1 MIITETERGGGQEEE
16 ALTFNTESGGRGG
29 GAAHY
34 IFLKNVDKV
43 VYDNT
48 VLIYS
53 CKSQGTVSVDVD
65 DIQGRGRQCLW
76 ACGFATQWRP

>member
-16 ALTFNTESGGRGG
+16 ALTFNTESGGRRG
-29 GAAHY
+29 GAAHP

-53 CKSQGTVSVDVD
+53 CKSQGTVSFEE
-65 DIQGRGRQCLW
+65 IQERGPKCLW
-76 ACGFATQWRP
+76 VCDTVAALARP

>member
-16 ALTFNTESGGRGG
+16 ALTFNTESGGQEG
-29 GAAHY
+29 GAAHL

-53 CKSQGTVSVDVD
+53 CKSQGTVSVD

-76 ACGFATQWRP
+76 VCDTVAALARP